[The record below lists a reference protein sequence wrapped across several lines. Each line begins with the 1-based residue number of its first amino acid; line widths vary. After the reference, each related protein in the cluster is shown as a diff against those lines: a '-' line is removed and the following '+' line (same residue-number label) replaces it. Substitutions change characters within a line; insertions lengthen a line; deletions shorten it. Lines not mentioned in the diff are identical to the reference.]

1 MPIKLKGAGGGAA
14 KNELPPPP
22 QAFADEAQEVLRAW
36 VVDGGLHVSMMK
48 SFDDPMVWGVLLAD
62 VARHAARIYAQED
75 GRTEDG
81 VAAVIAGVFASEIS
95 QPTDV
100 GSTEA
105 VS

>member
-1 MPIKLKGAGGGAA
+1 MAPKLKSLGGNA

-22 QAFADEAQEVLRAW
+22 QAFSDEAQEVLRAW

-62 VARHAARIYAQED
+62 VARHAARIYAEED
-75 GRTEDG
+75 GQTEEE
-81 VAAVIAGVFASEIS
+81 VAARIASVFRAEIS

-100 GSTEA
+100 GSTE
-105 VS
+105 SIS